1 MIKLYLGDNTKHL
14 STTRN
19 NESVYSNKASITEEW
34 VRSIQPVR
42 NDKEKYCAEV
52 INYILKNYKDAF
64 VPGLPSIRS
73 LPAYKGNYNIRVY
86 NIQDKSVAVQMEQD
100 ILTHFKV
107 ADDEIEIIDASWIA
121 KELQRDGTWKNGFP
135 TWKIELFVNPYEVID
150 ESNFAEADEIKLYTG
165 FDQWQEYIQAYK
177 YNGATVFYNITP
189 TGYRRHQVY
198 AIVQDGNIIH
208 IDSFNH
214 MYDSDVKDLIDN
226 YNATGEYGIKCF
238 YKTKKKP
245 AFYELHPNGNTSI

>member
-1 MIKLYLGDNTKHL
+1 MIKLYINDNTKHL
-14 STTRN
+14 SATSN
-19 NESVYSNKASITEEW
+19 NKSVFSNKTSITEEW

-42 NDKEKYCAEV
+42 DNKEKYCAEV

-100 ILTHFKV
+100 ILNHFKV
-107 ADDEIEIIDASWIA
+107 ADDEIEIIDASWVA
-121 KELQRDGTWKNGFP
+121 RERQRDGTWKNGFP
-135 TWKIELFVNPYEVID
+135 TWKIELVVNPYEVVD

-165 FDQWQEYIQAYK
+165 FNQWQEYIKAYK

-198 AIVQDGNIIH
+198 AIVQDGKIIH

-226 YNATGEYGIKCF
+226 YNATGEYGIRCF

-245 AFYELHPNGNTSI
+245 AFYQLDSNGNTNI